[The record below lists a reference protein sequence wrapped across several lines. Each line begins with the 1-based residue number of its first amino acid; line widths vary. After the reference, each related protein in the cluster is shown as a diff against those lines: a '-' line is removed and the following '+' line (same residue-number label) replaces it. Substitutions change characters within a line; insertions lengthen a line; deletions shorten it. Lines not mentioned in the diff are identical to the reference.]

1 MGYDCTLLEF
11 KKQGNIEK
19 NYFWIHMGRL
29 GRGDNQFEIEIY
41 ISLKSGNK
49 MNNIIFEIDMKQ

>member
-1 MGYDCTLLEF
+1 MYYW
-11 KKQGNIEK
+11 K

>member
-1 MGYDCTLLEF
+1 
-11 KKQGNIEK
+11 
-19 NYFWIHMGRL
+19 MGRL

-49 MNNIIFEIDMKQ
+49 MNNMIFEIDMKQ